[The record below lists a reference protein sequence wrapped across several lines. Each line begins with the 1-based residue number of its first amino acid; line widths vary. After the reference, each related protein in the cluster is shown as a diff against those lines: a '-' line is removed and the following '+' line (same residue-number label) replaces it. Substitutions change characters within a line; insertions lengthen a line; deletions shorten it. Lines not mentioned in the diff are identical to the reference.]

1 MAQGTVKWFD
11 PRKGFGFVVNDKG
24 QDVFIHYTSIDSD
37 GFRCLRNG
45 QIIDYDEFKTGK
57 GLQGKNVQIVEIK
70 TSVGKATKTPDAD
83 VQTAGA

>member
-24 QDVFIHYTSIDSD
+24 QDVFIHYTSIDKD

-45 QIIDYDEFKTGK
+45 QTIEYDQFETGK

-70 TSVGKATKTPDAD
+70 TSGDKASKTPDRD